1 MLCRIPER
9 CDLTLQRHNGPSFI
23 WKRQQILYDTIQHS
37 LYYWFM
43 LAPEYWRSFF
53 SITYLLGGLTDSS
66 LLTSP
71 LSLNQSSGWSRS
83 GWFFLCSSS
92 SLVWS
97 SKSDSSSEELLLL
110 LWEWQPVKDNTL
122 SNTKQQVYVNY
133 KWAKT
138 VLLERIVRW
147 DYKCGHVNSR
157 FSPTCGPPFI
167 TCSLMG

>member
-1 MLCRIPER
+1 MVHRSSEKDKRFCTIPF
-9 CDLTLQRHNGPSFI
+9 NI
-23 WKRQQILYDTIQHS
+23 A
-37 LYYWFM
+37 WFM
-43 LAPEYWRSFF
+43 LAPEYWRSFISF
-53 SITYLLGGLTDSS
+53 TYLLGGLTDSS

-122 SNTKQQVYVNY
+122 SNTKQQVYVTYN
-133 KWAKT
+133 WAKN

-147 DYKCGHVNSR
+147 ECKCGHVNSR
-157 FSPTCGPPFI
+157 FSLTRGPPFI